1 MRLLRAQLA
10 HGRDT
15 HVNDHEV
22 DMGELG
28 YHPEHPQR
36 WRIPAQ
42 RVAKRREQIIIA
54 AFLLGVALIVI
65 SWLI

>member
-1 MRLLRAQLA
+1 M
-10 HGRDT
+10 
-15 HVNDHEV
+15 NDHEV

>member
-1 MRLLRAQLA
+1 
-10 HGRDT
+10 
-15 HVNDHEV
+15 
-22 DMGELG
+22 MGELG

-42 RVAKRREQIIIA
+42 RVIIA